1 MNRRDFLKNTAMAGA
16 FISSVPFIKA
26 NSPSKIYKT
35 ALIGSGWWGMNIL
48 GEAIAS
54 GECKVVAL
62 CDVDQRILKNSI
74 EKVEKLT
81 SDTPKAYTDY
91 RELLQKERPEIVI
104 VATPDHW
111 HPLIFIDAV
120 KQGAHVYVEK
130 PISHTLLEG
139 AAMVKAAREANRVA
153 IGGTHRRVSPH
164 NISAREFIRS
174 GKLGKVGLIKA
185 FVNYGGGPETPLKN
199 IEPPKELDWDMWCG
213 PAPLRPYCGSLDNPW
228 GGGPHPRG
236 FRSYLDYANGQM
248 GDWGIHWIDQIHW
261 ILDLKQP
268 KRVFSIGGRPIQGPP
283 ILNEEEQTSDAPD
296 HQIATFEYE
305 NDINVYW
312 EHRKFAGNNQA
323 KGENVG
329 CYFYGTKGVLHL
341 GWISGWA
348 FYPSWQGEII
358 RVPSQL
364 HKPDDQN
371 IKENWAN
378 FLSCIKTGERPI
390 CDIEETYNATAAC
403 LRAMASLKAGRS
415 LDWDMEKRSF
425 TNAPEANSLLKR
437 TYRGSWEYPI

>member
-1 MNRRDFLKNTAMAGA
+1 
-16 FISSVPFIKA
+16 
-26 NSPSKIYKT
+26 
-35 ALIGSGWWGMNIL
+35 
-48 GEAIAS
+48 
-54 GECKVVAL
+54 
-62 CDVDQRILKNSI
+62 
-74 EKVEKLT
+74 
-81 SDTPKAYTDY
+81 
-91 RELLQKERPEIVI
+91 
-104 VATPDHW
+104 
-111 HPLIFIDAV
+111 
-120 KQGAHVYVEK
+120 
-130 PISHTLLEG
+130 
-139 AAMVKAAREANRVA
+139 MVKAAREANRVA

-348 FYPSWQGEII
+348 FYPSWQGEIVSKPENGPSVI
-358 RVPSQL
+358 SKKPITRRQHVCLPWLLLKQDAVWIGIWKNAPSQML
-364 HKPDDQN
+364 QKQIH
-371 IKENWAN
+371 
-378 FLSCIKTGERPI
+378 FL
-390 CDIEETYNATAAC
+390 
-403 LRAMASLKAGRS
+403 
-415 LDWDMEKRSF
+415 
-425 TNAPEANSLLKR
+425 NAPIEVLGNILSKF
-437 TYRGSWEYPI
+437 